1 MFFGNKYYFSTK
13 KAMAILFLSYF
24 LTMGAVV
31 LQKKKLAIFLFVIS
45 TLSSIGMFFYHTTSS
60 LNLNF

>member
-1 MFFGNKYYFSTK
+1 
-13 KAMAILFLSYF
+13 MAILFLSYF